1 MIRSFSYLKIIEEN
15 VTRDKQETLN
25 SWASQYSLQ
34 HMNFNIL
41 FA

>member
-25 SWASQYSLQ
+25 S
-34 HMNFNIL
+34 
-41 FA
+41 